1 VTVTDLPRWTSR
13 PPRDEQDRAEILGFF
28 TEPDFYFRT
37 GRPAFLA
44 EWEVGELTGPDT
56 RLLLADG
63 QPTGLYATE
72 VTGSA
77 AGCHFS
83 LDLRLRAAA
92 PRDWW
97 LSAYREI
104 VRALRWQQEVIRLTL
119 RFAEYDALGLRAAR
133 ALSLTDSLTEEGTL
147 QDVLV
152 HDGQR
157 HGTVYF
163 SQTWE
168 PAP

>member
-13 PPRDEQDRAEILGFF
+13 VPRDDQDQADILEFF

-37 GRPAFLA
+37 SRPAYLA
-44 EWEVGELTGPDT
+44 EWEVSELTGPDT

-63 QPTGLYATE
+63 HPAGLYATE
-72 VTGSA
+72 MAGSA
-77 AGCHFS
+77 AGCHLA
-83 LDLRLRAAA
+83 LDLRLRATA

-119 RFAEYDALGLRAAR
+119 RFAEYDDRGLRAAR
-133 ALSLTDSLTEEGTL
+133 RLGLAGEGTL
-147 QDVLV
+147 REVLV
-152 HDGQR
+152 QDGQR
-157 HGTVYF
+157 YGTAYF
-163 SQTWE
+163 SQTWT